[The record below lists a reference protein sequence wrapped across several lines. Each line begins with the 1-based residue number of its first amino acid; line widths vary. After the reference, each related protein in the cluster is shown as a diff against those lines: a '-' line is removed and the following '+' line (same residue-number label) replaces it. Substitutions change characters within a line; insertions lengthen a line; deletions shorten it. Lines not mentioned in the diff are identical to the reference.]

1 MKIKLQRVGGFV
13 PVMKEAETEVDWTN
27 DEAKKLLD
35 SIGLKEKNDT
45 KSRDATGHFLEI
57 DGEVVPVDLK
67 KVPLKYKTI
76 FEGLEAD
83 LKFVKT

>member
-1 MKIKLQRVGGFV
+1 MKIKLQRVGGIL
-13 PVMKEAETEVDWTN
+13 PVMKEAATEVDWTD
-27 DEAKKLLD
+27 DEAKKLINL
-35 SIGLKEKNDT
+35 IGLKEKNDT